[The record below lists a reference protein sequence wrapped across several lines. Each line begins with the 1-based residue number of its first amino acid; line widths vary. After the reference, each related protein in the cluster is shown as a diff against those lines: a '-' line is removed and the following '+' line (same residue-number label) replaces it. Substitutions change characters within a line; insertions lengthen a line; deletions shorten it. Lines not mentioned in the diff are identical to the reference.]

1 MHPRSRSLGTGKT
14 TFAKL
19 YGRLLKELG
28 FLSNGEVVAKTA
40 SDFVGS
46 HVGESQN
53 NTKAILESAQ
63 GKVLIID
70 EAYALDDDLYGKQV
84 LDTLVEKVQ
93 GTPSDDMAVLLVG
106 YEQQMLRMVKR
117 QNPGILRR
125 FPEAHALYFDDY
137 TEDELLEIL
146 ALYLAKQGVTATL
159 EFREKA
165 LDVLRIQKKQANFGN
180 AGSVENLIKGAALK
194 AAKRDKLSADLVLYH
209 HDIEDAGENRSEK
222 EIDPLEKLHKL
233 FRVGDINDFGSPSA
247 IVHFLQV
254 GHLLIAENRVWQ
266 GQTVTLL
273 VTGIQQVTFRPDV
286 AFQRHDDFF
295 ANRIDWRVGHLSEQL
310 AEIVIQH
317 SRLIAETRQRGI
329 VAHRTNRVLL
339 SMQQGNQHKLQG
351 FGGIPEGLHAVQ
363 QVLVFVILRLC
374 ASGNI
379 SKQNAFLIQP
389 LAIGATR
396 RHV

>member
-194 AAKRDKLSADLVLYH
+194 AAKRDKLSADLVLYD

-222 EIDPLEKLHKL
+222 EIDPLEKLDKL
-233 FRVGDINDFGSPSA
+233 FRVGDIKAKLEKMSRTWAVAKNEGDDVPPLG
-247 IVHFLQV
+247 HFV
-254 GHLLIAENRVWQ
+254 
-266 GQTVTLL
+266 
-273 VTGIQQVTFRPDV
+273 FR
-286 AFQRHDDFF
+286 
-295 ANRIDWRVGHLSEQL
+295 
-310 AEIVIQH
+310 
-317 SRLIAETRQRGI
+317 
-329 VAHRTNRVLL
+329 
-339 SMQQGNQHKLQG
+339 
-351 FGGIPEGLHAVQ
+351 
-363 QVLVFVILRLC
+363 
-374 ASGNI
+374 
-379 SKQNAFLIQP
+379 
-389 LAIGATR
+389 GAPGR
-396 RHV
+396 